1 MQHNTTHPIT
11 NTPAQAP
18 DNTNITNLRPTTAGT
33 PFIKACGQTHATSI
47 DCAAAYG
54 ARFIGFVFHRQSPR
68 SITPERAASIP
79 SADMERVGVFVRQ
92 DRESILRTM
101 QEARLDYAQLH
112 GNQSTEDADAIGP
125 QRIIR
130 VLWPTQYNNI
140 DELQQDIDTW
150 APHCA
155 YYLLDSGQRG
165 QGGTGHPLSLEEL
178 NTLHFP
184 HPWIL
189 AGGIK
194 AENIP
199 TILRHCHPDGLDLN
213 SGIETA
219 PGMKSPVKMLNAFS
233 ALAQATLRNS
243 PPYTSDNHPAQTSR
257 KS

>member
-1 MQHNTTHPIT
+1 MNTSTAQPSAAANPASSAVT
-11 NTPAQAP
+11 NS
-18 DNTNITNLRPTTAGT
+18 IGHRTTSAGRT

-68 SITPERAASIP
+68 SITPERAAGIA

-101 QEARLDYAQLH
+101 KEARLDYAQLH
-112 GNQSTEDADAIGP
+112 GNQSTADADAIGP
-125 QRIIR
+125 ERVIR
-130 VLWPTQYNNI
+130 VLWPAQYSSL

-155 YYLLDSGQRG
+155 YYLLDSGRRG
-165 QGGTGHPLSLEEL
+165 QGGTGHTL
-178 NTLHFP
+178 NLDQLDTLHFP

-199 TILRHCHPDGLDLN
+199 GILRHCHPDGLDLN
-213 SGIETA
+213 SGIEIA

-233 ALAQATLRNS
+233 ALAQAGNQRSEGDIDTL
-243 PPYTSDNHPAQTSR
+243 
-257 KS
+257 

>member
-1 MQHNTTHPIT
+1 MNTSTAQPSAAANPASSAVT
-11 NTPAQAP
+11 NS
-18 DNTNITNLRPTTAGT
+18 IGHRTTSAGRT

-47 DCAAAYG
+47 DCAAACG

-68 SITPERAASIP
+68 GITPERAAGIA

-92 DRESILRTM
+92 GSESILRTM
-101 QEARLDYAQLH
+101 KEARLDYAQLH
-112 GNQSTEDADAIGP
+112 GNQSTADADAIGP
-125 QRIIR
+125 ERVIR
-130 VLWPTQYNNI
+130 VLWPAQYSSL

-165 QGGTGHPLSLEEL
+165 QGGTGHSLSLEQL

-199 TILRHCHPDGLDLN
+199 GILRHCRPDGLDLN
-213 SGIETA
+213 SGIEIA

-233 ALAQATLRNS
+233 ALAQAGNQRSEGDIDTL
-243 PPYTSDNHPAQTSR
+243 
-257 KS
+257 